1 MSKELKANLANLR
14 QHIKG
19 LREQFYRARFD
30 RGGRGWR
37 YDHARLES
45 VRFSTARL
53 KYLVPLYRALLATS
67 QQRADGKGSRLYA
80 KKFDE
85 LLKLMREA
93 VSTTFGGWTLKSCFG
108 AEVLELQL
116 PVPTEDVSPG
126 FWPSRSI
133 GELLEDAKKQLAADR
148 QAAVKR
154 ARTAEDARKF
164 FLGSLNEGQRTLLK
178 AALIA
183 AKAKGTHAIT
193 IDERDLEGLA
203 L

>member
-14 QHIKG
+14 QHING

-30 RGGRGWR
+30 GGGRGWR
-37 YDHARLES
+37 RDHERQER
-45 VRFSTARL
+45 VRFSHARL
-53 KYLVPLYRALLATS
+53 KYLVPLYRALLATA
-67 QQRADGKGSRLYA
+67 QQKAEGKGSRAYA
-80 KKFDE
+80 KKFDA
-85 LLKLMREA
+85 LLRLMREA
-93 VSTTFGGWTLKSCFG
+93 VSTTFGSWTLKSCFG
-108 AEVLELQL
+108 VEVLDLQL